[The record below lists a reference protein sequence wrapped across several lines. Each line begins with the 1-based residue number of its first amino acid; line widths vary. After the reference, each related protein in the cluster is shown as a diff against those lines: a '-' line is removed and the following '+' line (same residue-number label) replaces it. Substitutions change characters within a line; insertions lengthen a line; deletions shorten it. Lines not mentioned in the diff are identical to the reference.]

1 VVVVVVEVLLVV
13 WLEGQRP
20 SGCALQRSALA
31 QLSAILILRLV
42 LILRLPF
49 FGLILAVRE
58 RTMGAAR
65 LTQDLGKTGPGT
77 RA

>member
-31 QLSAILILRLV
+31 LRALCDFDSQ
-42 LILRLPF
+42 IGFDSQIAFLRPD
-49 FGLILAVRE
+49 FGR
-58 RTMGAAR
+58 
-65 LTQDLGKTGPGT
+65 P
-77 RA
+77 